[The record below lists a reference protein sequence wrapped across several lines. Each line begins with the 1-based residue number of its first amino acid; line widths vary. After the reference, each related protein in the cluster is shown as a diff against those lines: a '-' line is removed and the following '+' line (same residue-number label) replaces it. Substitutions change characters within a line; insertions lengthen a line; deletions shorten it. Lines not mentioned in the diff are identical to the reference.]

1 MKYLLLFS
9 LLATFILS
17 AFQLNL
23 ESQDGVVFNGSTKLS
38 VALNFLGAKKPFH
51 KIEYSEEQ
59 VKQGEELVKLGRTTK
74 RNGKKTKY
82 VSLHYNCTTCHNLE
96 TEDPDL
102 RISDPEARL
111 PFVKEKGIPFLQGS
125 TFKGIVNRESWYN
138 DDYVKKYGEELISKA
153 HQNLKES
160 IQLCATECAQ
170 GRKMKYWEIDAVL
183 AYFWTLEFNLNDL
196 KLSDADFE
204 KLNGEK
210 ADKSNHPE
218 LINWLKTFYAQKS
231 PATFYDAAP
240 NKRKGYEGYIGN
252 PENGKDIYE
261 LSCLHCHRVGGV
273 SHYILDDKS
282 LSFKDLKRTMFKNS
296 HFSLYQIIPY
306 GTYAIPGHK
315 PYMPHYPLERMN
327 KQQVEDLRSYIEKR
341 AK

>member
-1 MKYLLLFS
+1 MKYLLIFS
-9 LLATFILS
+9 LLSVFLLS
-17 AFQLNL
+17 AFQLRL
-23 ESQDGVVFNGSTKLS
+23 EEHEDMVFDGSTSLS
-38 VALNFLGAKKPFH
+38 DVLNFLGDKKPMHQLEFT
-51 KIEYSEEQ
+51 EEQ

-96 TEDPDL
+96 QEDPDL

-111 PFVKEKGIPFLQGS
+111 SFVKDKGIPFLQGS

-138 DDYVKKYGEELISKA
+138 DDYVKKYGAKKIEKA
-153 HQNLKES
+153 HKNLKES
-160 IQLCATECAQ
+160 IQLCAVECAQ

-183 AYFWTLEFNLNDL
+183 AYFWSLEFNLNDL
-196 KLSDADFE
+196 DLSKEDFE
-204 KLNGEK
+204 KLNNAKSEN
-210 ADKSNHPE
+210 SNHPE
-218 LINWLKTFYAQKS
+218 LVKWLKTFYQQKS
-231 PATFYDAAP
+231 PATFYEAAP
-240 NKRKGYEGYIGN
+240 DKRKGYEGYTGN
-252 PENGKDIYE
+252 PEKGKDIYE
-261 LSCLHCHRVGGV
+261 LSCLHCHKDGGV
-273 SHYILDDKS
+273 SHYVLDDKS

-327 KQQVEDLRSYIEKR
+327 MQQVEDLRSYIEKR
-341 AK
+341 TK